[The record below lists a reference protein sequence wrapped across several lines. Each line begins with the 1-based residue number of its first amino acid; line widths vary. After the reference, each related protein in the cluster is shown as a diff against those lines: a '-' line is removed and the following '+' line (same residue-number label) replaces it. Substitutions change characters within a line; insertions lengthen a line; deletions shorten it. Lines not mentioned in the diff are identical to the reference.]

1 MHIPDGFLNLP
12 VLISTGTFSAGM
24 LAISSKKINKNISPE
39 RIPLMGLSAAF
50 VFTAQLLSFPVL
62 GGTSVHI
69 SGSLLIAI
77 LLGPFSGFLITSSAI
92 ILQAL
97 LFQHGGLLTIGANIL
112 NIAFI
117 QAFLGYYL
125 FRIFPEKK
133 YLFSIFFS
141 VTIIKILASATCAS
155 ELIIS
160 GTIPFREGMI
170 SMVSAHLI
178 AGIIESIVT
187 IFIFS
192 ILRKLSPE
200 IFKME
205 KI

>member
-12 VLISTGTFSAGM
+12 VLMSTGVLSAGM
-24 LAISSKKINKNISPE
+24 IGASVKKINNNISPD

-50 VFTAQLLSFPVL
+50 VFTAQLLSFPVF

-69 SGSLLIAI
+69 SGSLLISV

-97 LFQHGGLLTIGANIL
+97 LFQHGGILTMGANIL

-125 FRIFPEKK
+125 FKLFPKRLFYPAIF
-133 YLFSIFFS
+133 IS
-141 VTIIKILASATCAS
+141 VFIVKIVAAAVCAS

-160 GTIPFREGMI
+160 GTIPFKEGMI
-170 SMVSAHLI
+170 SMVTAHVF
-178 AGIIESIVT
+178 AGIIEGIISIFFLSL
-187 IFIFS
+187 IK
-192 ILRKLSPE
+192 KLSPG
-200 IFKME
+200 ILGME
-205 KI
+205 KV